1 MLNLSA
7 KELQRKSVE
16 TGFLENI
23 LEKAYRIV
31 DILDILNENAVT
43 KDKFVLKGGTALN
56 LFKFDVPRLS
66 IDIDLNYIAA
76 LSKAK
81 MQEERLLITTEIKKI
96 FSDEYNI
103 LIAKDVHALTQF
115 AFHYRGI
122 SRSND
127 MIKLDI
133 NYLLRQPF
141 VSPTLENCKLTDTD
155 LSYLCL
161 SFEELLAGKIIALLS
176 RYTPKDLF
184 DIYHTSCSIPDL
196 IGDNLRIIKPLIL
209 CYGLI
214 AKPSIFELIQLKF
227 ENMTQSDINKSLI
240 PMLPHRTFLKIENLK
255 EGVINFLEPL
265 INLSDK
271 EKVII
276 QNFYDIGELDINKIF
291 SNRDIGENIL
301 KSPAFLWKKQ
311 NILRRI

>member
-31 DILDILNENAVT
+31 DILDLLNENAVT

-96 FSDEYNI
+96 FSNEYNI

-122 SRSND
+122 SRY
-127 MIKLDI
+127 I
-133 NYLLRQPF
+133 
-141 VSPTLENCKLTDTD
+141 
-155 LSYLCL
+155 
-161 SFEELLAGKIIALLS
+161 
-176 RYTPKDLF
+176 
-184 DIYHTSCSIPDL
+184 
-196 IGDNLRIIKPLIL
+196 
-209 CYGLI
+209 
-214 AKPSIFELIQLKF
+214 
-227 ENMTQSDINKSLI
+227 
-240 PMLPHRTFLKIENLK
+240 
-255 EGVINFLEPL
+255 
-265 INLSDK
+265 
-271 EKVII
+271 
-276 QNFYDIGELDINKIF
+276 
-291 SNRDIGENIL
+291 
-301 KSPAFLWKKQ
+301 
-311 NILRRI
+311 